1 MFFFLTNV
9 FGGSKYCLTLLETVG
24 LPVPNRNI
32 REFSLFNV
40 ESKRRNCPSARLASA
55 ANGVGSNSDICNV
68 LSVLVNDGK
77 YLTLLGHNFKKHRN
91 L

>member
-1 MFFFLTNV
+1 MLFFLTNV

-32 REFSLFNV
+32 REFSLFIV
-40 ESKRRNCPSARLASA
+40 ESKRRNCPSARLDSPAK
-55 ANGVGSNSDICNV
+55 GVGSNAMYCRSWLMI
-68 LSVLVNDGK
+68 GK
-77 YLTLLGHNFKKHRN
+77 YLTLLGHNFKKRRN